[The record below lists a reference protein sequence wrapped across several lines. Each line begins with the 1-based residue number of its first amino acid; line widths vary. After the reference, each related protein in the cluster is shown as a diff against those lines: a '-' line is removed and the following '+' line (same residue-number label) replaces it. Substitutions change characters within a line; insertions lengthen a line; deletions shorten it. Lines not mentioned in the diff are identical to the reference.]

1 MIPRLIILCG
11 VHDVRDYRIHSD
23 REQEI
28 ITGGSAFNI
37 KAKSLSLGYFS
48 EEETKTLVLLHTT
61 EICQIF
67 EDDAISAI

>member
-1 MIPRLIILCG
+1 MTHRLLILCG
-11 VHDVRDYRIHSD
+11 VHNVRDYRIHSD

-37 KAKSLSLGYFS
+37 KAKSIRLGNFS

-61 EICQIF
+61 EIGQIF

>member
-1 MIPRLIILCG
+1 MTHRLLILCG
-11 VHDVRDYRIHSD
+11 VHNVCDYRIHSE

-28 ITGGSAFNI
+28 ITGGSTFNI
-37 KAKSLSLGYFS
+37 KAKSIRLGNFS

-61 EICQIF
+61 EIGQIF